1 MSSPSTLELLPGTA
15 GPEATPPNAGCN
27 ALREVERA
35 RRSKKF
41 RDTFDGVLL
50 LALDY
55 LFVAWPGAHVPFLS
69 RSQSLSLLVA
79 MHIVLIGYW
88 IVSRELPSWRARRI
102 AETWTPEERLRM
114 ARR

>member
-1 MSSPSTLELLPGTA
+1 MSSPSTSELLPGVA
-15 GPEATPPNAGCN
+15 GPEATPPGVGCN
-27 ALREVERA
+27 AQREVERA

-41 RDTFDGVLL
+41 RDLLDGVLL

-79 MHIVLIGYW
+79 VHVVLIGYW
-88 IVSRELPSWRARRI
+88 IVSRELPPWRAKKI